1 MLYRSIA
8 TTAALASF
16 ACTAQAQS
24 TSDVGALWDAFV
36 GECSQVT
43 ADFDGYVEQLPKPG
57 PLGERVVSQT
67 EDGSI
72 TLVNTVVG
80 DLPLSLSAHVIG
92 DTRHISCW
100 RAVVYPEQGDA
111 AQLAA
116 HLLKRFDAEGI
127 RYAGGSM
134 AYQMVVKEPDL
145 QVYDQETGHNYYLLD
160 VFEEPVD
167 VTDVLL
173 DAYGAYFVVGFTRPA
188 P

>member
-1 MLYRSIA
+1 MSQRSLA
-8 TTAALASF
+8 VAAALAVC
-16 ACTAQAQS
+16 ANHCLAQS
-24 TSDVGALWDAFV
+24 TNEVDALWDAFV
-36 GECSQVT
+36 QECSQVV
-43 ADFDGYVEQLPKPG
+43 ADFDGYVQQLPKPG
-57 PLGERVVSQT
+57 PLGESVVSQT

-80 DLPLSLSAHVIG
+80 GLPLSLSAHVIG
-92 DTRHISCW
+92 GTRHISCW
-100 RAVVYPEQGDA
+100 RAVVYPAEGDA

-116 HLLKRFDAEGI
+116 HLLQRFDAEGVQ
-127 RYAGGSM
+127 YAGGSM

-145 QVYDQETGHNYYLLD
+145 QVYDQETGHNYYVLD
-160 VFEEPVD
+160 VFEDPVD